1 MKETVK
7 KDFYSINEVAEKLSV
22 HPNTI
27 RNFIKRGTITAKK
40 VGLQWRIP
48 IEELDKDLSLCEEL
62 EV

>member
-7 KDFYSINEVAEKLSV
+7 KDYYSINEVAEKLSV

-27 RNFIKRGTITAKK
+27 RNFIKRGTIKAKK